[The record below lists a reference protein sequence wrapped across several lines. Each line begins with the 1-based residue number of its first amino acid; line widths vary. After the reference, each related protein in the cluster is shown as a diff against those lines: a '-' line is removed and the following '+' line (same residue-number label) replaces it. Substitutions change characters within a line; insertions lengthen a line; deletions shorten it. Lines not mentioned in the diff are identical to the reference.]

1 MQKLSA
7 LGVNIFT
14 GYSIS
19 HSPAHPW
26 AEFLYPAPR
35 SICLS
40 VTHTEH
46 LLSLSTHP
54 QPLME
59 WLLSSL
65 NNFCFTLWK
74 AWIPQFFLIR
84 FLTPYNAPPQPFCLQ
99 ARQEMTQLWVA
110 DGSGNEEREPVGSR
124 ALDWVWEDGPCWD
137 SGKQRGSQSVPPS
150 NSGPL
155 GFWLKYMLCFADIYQ
170 SDQCWFLNQSFL
182 PLGIA
187 ERKEW
192 GLSTLS

>member
-1 MQKLSA
+1 MQKLST
-7 LGVNIFT
+7 LWVNIFT
-14 GYSIS
+14 GYSIP
-19 HSPAHPW
+19 HCPAHPW

-59 WLLSSL
+59 WFLSSL

-84 FLTPYNAPPQPFCLQ
+84 FLTPHNAPPQPFCLQ

-124 ALDWVWEDGPCWD
+124 ALTGCGRMDPAETAGNKGGAKV
-137 SGKQRGSQSVPPS
+137 
-150 NSGPL
+150 
-155 GFWLKYMLCFADIYQ
+155 
-170 SDQCWFLNQSFL
+170 FL
-182 PLGIA
+182 PLSQ
-187 ERKEW
+187 
-192 GLSTLS
+192 GL